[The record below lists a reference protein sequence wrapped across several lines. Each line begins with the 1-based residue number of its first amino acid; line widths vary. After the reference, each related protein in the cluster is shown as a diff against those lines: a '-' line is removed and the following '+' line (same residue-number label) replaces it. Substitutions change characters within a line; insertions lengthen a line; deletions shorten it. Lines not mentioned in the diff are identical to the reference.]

1 MSKLKG
7 IIAPFTTPFTESG
20 EINFDLVKPQV
31 DWLITNNWQL
41 TVGANIKFGTGARK
55 YDDNRSAI
63 PYPSLSGA
71 AGIPVGGSAGLGG
84 YEPLGRFRSG
94 PIGMAQEE
102 DEAQITLRYRF

>member
-1 MSKLKG
+1 DVRAQAG
-7 IIAPFTTPFTESG
+7 TVA
-20 EINFDLVKPQV
+20 PQV

-63 PYPSLSGA
+63 PYPSLSGST
-71 AGIPVGGSAGLGG
+71 GIPVGGSAGLGG
-84 YEPLGRFRSG
+84 FEPLGRFRSG